1 MNESGLPDID
11 INRWA
16 TCEREALHGPDSGR
30 WGRIHVGALVA
41 QAVRRE
47 LTGEEG
53 VGNGELDL
61 PCTVDERTP
70 RVADV
75 PRQAALLAKEVRRLA
90 EESRVRIDPGDDS
103 PTGLWG
109 SLVALGGGIGLVSVR
124 TGSHTD
130 TAWLRLGQQLAG
142 LEASG
147 VEAGLVDYGIIVHV
161 PRVRLDK
168 PITGTLT
175 CRPALALIGEWRVY
189 EGRIHS
195 VLLHGN
201 PALARPGR
209 QCARCRLECGVRP

>member
-1 MNESGLPDID
+1 MMNEDGLQNVDIG
-11 INRWA
+11 RWA

-30 WGRIHVGALVA
+30 WARIHVGALVA

-53 VGNGELDL
+53 AGNGELDL
-61 PCTVDERTP
+61 PCTVDAMTP
-70 RVADV
+70 RIADV
-75 PRQAALLAKEVRRLA
+75 PRQAALLVKEVRRLA
-90 EESRVRIDPGDDS
+90 EENRVRIDPGDDS

-109 SLVALGGGIGLVSVR
+109 TGIGGIGFLSVR

-147 VEAGLVDYGIIVHV
+147 VEEGLVEYGIIIHV

-168 PITGTLT
+168 PVIGTLAS
-175 CRPALALIGEWRVY
+175 RPADALVAEWRAWESRV
-189 EGRIHS
+189 RS

-201 PALARPGR
+201 PPLPRPGR